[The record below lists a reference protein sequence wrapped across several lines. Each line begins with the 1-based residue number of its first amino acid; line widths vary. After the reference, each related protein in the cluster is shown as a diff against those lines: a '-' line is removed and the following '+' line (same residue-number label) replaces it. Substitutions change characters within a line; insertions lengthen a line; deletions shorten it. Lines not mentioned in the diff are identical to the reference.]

1 MAQKKRFVE
10 PSLHE
15 EAPLATLT
23 QVQVSGGDLDD
34 CTGACDD
41 IVR

>member
-10 PSLHE
+10 PRLRE

-23 QVQVSGGDLDD
+23 QVQVSGGDDD
-34 CTGACDD
+34 TQVDEQAG
-41 IVR
+41 